1 MAKAKKKPASND
13 LVELYEA
20 LVAAH
25 PGMVR
30 KGAANPYT
38 AVNGNMYTLL
48 HQSERLAIRLPEEQR
63 AEFLKKYKTKLFEAY
78 GTVMPEYVAVPE
90 ALLKKAKELEKWM
103 GVSFAYA
110 RGLRPK
116 ATTKRSK
123 TGEHLLVGGLG
134 LGNQSSLRDEDLREP
149 SRRKSAGL
157 FPDVRTGHPA
167 TSVDYCPLR
176 SLLVLAFMA
185 ASV

>member
-1 MAKAKKKPASND
+1 MATAKKKAASND

-48 HQSERLAIRLPEEQR
+48 HQSERLAIRLPEALR
-63 AEFLKKYKTKLFEAY
+63 AEFLKKYRTKLFDAY

-90 ALLKKAKELEKWM
+90 ALLKRPKELEKWM
-103 GVSFAYA
+103 GLSFEYA
-110 RGLRPK
+110 KGLRPK
-116 ATTKRSK
+116 ATKK
-123 TGEHLLVGGLG
+123 
-134 LGNQSSLRDEDLREP
+134 
-149 SRRKSAGL
+149 K
-157 FPDVRTGHPA
+157 
-167 TSVDYCPLR
+167 
-176 SLLVLAFMA
+176 
-185 ASV
+185 